1 MKVTEKEEQELEKLK
16 VIELVKYSFN
26 AKRYKKE
33 GVEYL
38 KTLSNSFYYETSFWT
53 TNGVEDKHLK
63 HLYQKCGEFVQFS
76 ITELIPEFNGNT
88 TAN

>member
-38 KTLSNSFYYETSFWT
+38 KTLSNSFYYETSFLT
-53 TNGVEDKHLK
+53 TNGV
-63 HLYQKCGEFVQFS
+63 
-76 ITELIPEFNGNT
+76 
-88 TAN
+88 